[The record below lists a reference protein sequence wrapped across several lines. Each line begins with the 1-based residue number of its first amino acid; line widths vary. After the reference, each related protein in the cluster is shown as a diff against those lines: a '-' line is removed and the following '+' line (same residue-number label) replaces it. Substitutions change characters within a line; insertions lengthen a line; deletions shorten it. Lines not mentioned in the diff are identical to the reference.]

1 MTAPLPKNPPPGA
14 LRAHLELL
22 RLPNVFTAMADVL
35 LGFWFTHDAFDLGRT
50 DVLLLLVA
58 ASGSLYLAGM
68 VLNDVFDVEQDTA
81 ERPGRPIPSGRISL
95 GRARGIGWTLLIVGV
110 VLGWTVS
117 LLTGDVRSGLV
128 ASALAVLVFAYD
140 AVLKRTPLGPLAM
153 GGCRMLNVLLGMSAF
168 SGAWESYHLVVAGG
182 LGLYIV
188 GVTWLARREA
198 SASSRAQLAAA
209 TVVMMAGIALAASY
223 PGWEDSIP
231 LQAAVDVKESLSQW
245 QWMMGLLAA
254 LIGWRCLR
262 AVLNPTPKQV
272 QAAVKNS
279 LLSLVILDAAICMH
293 ARDENVIYAVI
304 IAALLVP
311 AMFLGRWIYS
321 T

>member
-35 LGFWFTHDAFDLGRT
+35 LGFWFTHSERT

-58 ASGSLYLAGM
+58 ASSSLYLAGM
-68 VLNDVFDVEQDTA
+68 VLNDVCDVAQDTA

-95 GRARGIGWTLLIVGV
+95 SRARGIGWTLLVIGV
-110 VLGWTVS
+110 ALGWSVS
-117 LLTGDVRSGLV
+117 LLTGEVRSGMV

-168 SGAWESYHLVVAGG
+168 GGAWQSYHVVVAGG

-188 GVTWLARREA
+188 GVTLLARREA
-198 SASSRAQLAAA
+198 
-209 TVVMMAGIALAASY
+209 AAS
-223 PGWEDSIP
+223 
-231 LQAAVDVKESLSQW
+231 
-245 QWMMGLLAA
+245 
-254 LIGWRCLR
+254 
-262 AVLNPTPKQV
+262 
-272 QAAVKNS
+272 
-279 LLSLVILDAAICMH
+279 
-293 ARDENVIYAVI
+293 
-304 IAALLVP
+304 
-311 AMFLGRWIYS
+311 
-321 T
+321 

>member
-35 LGFWFTHDAFDLGRT
+35 LGFWFTHRENDLGRT

-58 ASGSLYLAGM
+58 ASSSLYLAGM
-68 VLNDVFDVEQDTA
+68 ALNDVCDVAQDTA

-95 GRARGIGWTLLIVGV
+95 SRARGIGWTLLVIGV
-110 VLGWTVS
+110 ALGWAVS
-117 LLTGDVRSGLV
+117 LLTGEVRSGMV

-168 SGAWESYHLVVAGG
+168 GGAWQSDHVVVAGG

-188 GVTWLARREA
+188 GVTLLARREA
-198 SASSRAQLAAA
+198 AASSQRQLATA

-223 PGWEDSIP
+223 PNWVNRIALHGAGEIETSF
-231 LQAAVDVKESLSQW
+231 SRW
-245 QWMMGLLAA
+245 QQLMGLLGA

-262 AVLNPTPKQV
+262 AVFDPTPKHVQV
-272 QAAVKNS
+272 AVKNS
-279 LLSLVILDAAICMH
+279 LLSLVILDAAICLH
-293 ARDENVIYAVI
+293 ERDENVIYALI
-304 IAALLVP
+304 IAGLLVP